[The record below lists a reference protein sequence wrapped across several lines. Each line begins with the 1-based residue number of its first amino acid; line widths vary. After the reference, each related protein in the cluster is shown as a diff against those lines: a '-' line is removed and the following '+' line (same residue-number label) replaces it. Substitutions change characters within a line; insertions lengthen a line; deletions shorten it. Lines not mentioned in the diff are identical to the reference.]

1 VRDFKQLKVWEKA
14 HCLTLGIYGITKSFP
29 PDERF
34 GLTSQLR
41 RASASIPTNIAEGC
55 GRNGERELLNFMG
68 IAAGSASEVEYLLI
82 LARDLNYIAPETY
95 KDLTEQ
101 VIEIKK
107 NVNRIYAKDLL
118 AIRYQ

>member
-14 HCLTLGIYGITKSFP
+14 HYLTLGIYGITKRFP

-68 IAAGSASEVEYLLI
+68 IAAGSASEVEYQLI

-95 KDLTEQ
+95 KDFTEQ
-101 VIEIKK
+101 IIEIKK
-107 NVNRIYAKDLL
+107 MLTVFMKRIC
-118 AIRYQ
+118 

>member
-1 VRDFKQLKVWEKA
+1 
-14 HCLTLGIYGITKSFP
+14 
-29 PDERF
+29 
-34 GLTSQLR
+34 
-41 RASASIPTNIAEGC
+41 
-55 GRNGERELLNFMG
+55 MG